1 MQVAGPSTS
10 TAAPRLPGTSTPP
23 SRGGSSGSPGTPG
36 SAPGSSPSVLTTSES
51 INKPRVDNVQHLKV
65 RILKISRTRHFQP
78 HKLFMQH
85 RVAVSS
91 CLKVWS
97 LNSWSQ
103 ENRKKGYPFEVH
115 LMQWKYGYPFK
126 NAQNFGKCAFG
137 ESVFRIMKC
146 WCQGSNT
153 RSHIHIMDIYWYP
166 N

>member
-78 HKLFMQH
+78 HKQFMQH
-85 RVAVSS
+85 RVAVFSFFLS
-91 CLKVWS
+91 EGLKS
-97 LNSWSQ
+97 EQLKSGKQ
-103 ENRKKGYPFEVH
+103 EKGV
-115 LMQWKYGYPFK
+115 
-126 NAQNFGKCAFG
+126 
-137 ESVFRIMKC
+137 SI
-146 WCQGSNT
+146 
-153 RSHIHIMDIYWYP
+153 
-166 N
+166 